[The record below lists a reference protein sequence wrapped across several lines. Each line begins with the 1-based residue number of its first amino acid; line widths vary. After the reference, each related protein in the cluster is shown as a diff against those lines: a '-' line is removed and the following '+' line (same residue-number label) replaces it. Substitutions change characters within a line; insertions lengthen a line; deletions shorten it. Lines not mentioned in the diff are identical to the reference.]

1 MHESAGWGSEVK
13 WGDRHAWKGRDLPYK
28 PLESTLSDE
37 KLFIAELWRAQR
49 NTMGKKMW

>member
-13 WGDRHAWKGRDLPYK
+13 CGDRHAWKEPSS

-37 KLFIAELWRAQR
+37 KLFIAEVSRAKR
-49 NTMGKKMW
+49 NTVGKKMW

>member
-13 WGDRHAWKGRDLPYK
+13 WWIGTLGRSLHLPYK

-37 KLFIAELWRAQR
+37 KLFIAELSRAKR